1 MFAKLS
7 IHTLAVL
14 LLGSVTAEKNQ
25 SYLRDN
31 ARSRSRAKARMESDT
46 TNEMDSDIQ
55 EWWSDILEWWSDK
68 KDGGLTYEFHTQS
81 GYTHWCTQIESLL
94 NKTYEAKEAINKFL
108 ASGTDDIDQY
118 WDTDTNEVQS
128 SFLKKDNF
136 KKAVAETEGK
146 STINE
151 LMQPCELRQFAEKI
165 SDNNS
170 EEENLAEAYEV
181 LSKLNDCMLFDDWE
195 AKITDESWKKLY
207 RRLMIL
213 IAVRLV
219 SKGITSTEQ
228 LEQFEQSYAVRGYIF
243 SSTIQ
248 FTNSFRWTDTD
259 EGDRK
264 QKAFWKL
271 AVMIAKYLQR

>member
-7 IHTLAVL
+7 IHNLAVL

-46 TNEMDSDIQ
+46 TNKMDSDIQ
-55 EWWSDILEWWSDK
+55 EWWSDILEWWSDD

-94 NKTYEAKEAINKFL
+94 NKTYEAKR
-108 ASGTDDIDQY
+108 
-118 WDTDTNEVQS
+118 
-128 SFLKKDNF
+128 
-136 KKAVAETEGK
+136 AETEGK

-228 LEQFEQSYAVRGYIF
+228 LEQFEQSEYAVRGYIF

-248 FTNSFRWTDTD
+248 FTNFFRWTESD
-259 EGDRK
+259 EGYRK